1 MFRLSIELKS
11 LVNSGSDSIC
21 SWLMLMSSFFS
32 QLDVKII
39 VKNEIVIKN
48 YRNFFFIFCYKLS

>member
-48 YRNFFFIFCYKLS
+48 NRNFFSFFVIN

>member
-32 QLDVKII
+32 QLDVKIM

-48 YRNFFFIFCYKLS
+48 NRNFFSFFVIN